1 VNQEASSV
9 DFHIEVKKFI
19 YDNEECKLV
28 LLNDVTEQ
36 QLLEEERQKVKLM
49 KMLTTT
55 VSHDIMTPILT
66 IKNFVLTMKQFAE
79 KGDMKNVIKYY

>member
-1 VNQEASSV
+1 MSPETSTVN
-9 DFHIEVKKFI
+9 FRIEVKRII

-28 LLNDVTEQ
+28 LLYDVTELQ
-36 QLLEEERQKVKLM
+36 QLEEERQKVRLM

-66 IKNFVLTMKQFAE
+66 IKNFAM
-79 KGDMKNVIKYY
+79 

>member
-1 VNQEASSV
+1 VN
-9 DFHIEVKKFI
+9 FRIEVKRII

-28 LLNDVTEQ
+28 LLYDVTELQ
-36 QLLEEERQKVKLM
+36 QLEEERQKVRLM

-66 IKNFVLTMKQFAE
+66 IKNFAM
-79 KGDMKNVIKYY
+79 

>member
-1 VNQEASSV
+1 
-9 DFHIEVKKFI
+9 
-19 YDNEECKLV
+19 
-28 LLNDVTEQ
+28 
-36 QLLEEERQKVKLM
+36 M

-79 KGDMKNVIKYY
+79 KRDMKNVIKYY

>member
-1 VNQEASSV
+1 V